1 LGLPELGQVESGD
14 LFGLLDLLLVSADLK
29 IYFSKLFKK
38 YICFEFKLFLPS
50 KIIE

>member
-29 IYFSKLFKK
+29 IKEYLFKK
-38 YICFEFKLFLPS
+38 YISLT
-50 KIIE
+50 